1 MSVVGRVL
9 RAGYDFLSLP
19 FFARV
24 SDFWLNLEFD
34 WKIFWNAV
42 RVPAA
47 NQPLVTIVIPVYN
60 VERYINLCL
69 KSIQAQSYSN
79 IQVVLVD
86 DGSTDHSIKIA
97 RKFENQLNLEIFR
110 QENAGISAAR
120 NAGVRAIRQ
129 TDYLMFLDSDD
140 TLFPGAIRRLVTQV
154 EKSGSD
160 FVIGDTV
167 RTKGVVWVKRI
178 DTRQVFKQGTRPGV
192 TFAEH
197 PEVIRDLTAWNRLFR
212 WSFYHDAGIEFP
224 VGRFFEDFAP
234 MTKAL
239 IAAEKFDIL
248 AKPIVHWRIRTE
260 GDRSITQQSADEVK
274 FQHRLEQLKQVKS
287 SIVAAVAVKRANHK
301 NLEAFADRVLSHDLR
316 LHPDKASELAE
327 LAKIDA

>member
-24 SDFWLNLEFD
+24 SDVCLNLEFD
-34 WKIFWNAV
+34 WKIFWNAM
-42 RVPAA
+42 RAPAS

-60 VERYINLCL
+60 VERYIGLCL
-69 KSIQAQSYSN
+69 KSIQAQSHSN
-79 IQVVLVD
+79 IHVILVD

-97 RKFENQLNLEIFR
+97 RRFENHLNLEIFR

-140 TLFPGAIRRLVTQV
+140 TLFPGAIRQLVRQA
-154 EKSGSD
+154 EQSGSD

-178 DTRQVFKQGTRPGV
+178 DTRQVFKGGSRQSLAFGD
-192 TFAEH
+192 H
-197 PEVIRDLTAWNRLFR
+197 PQVIRDLTAWNRLFR
-212 WSFYHDAGIEFP
+212 WNFYRDAGIEFP
-224 VGRFFEDFAP
+224 VGQFFEDFAP
-234 MTKAL
+234 MAKAL
-239 IAAEKFDIL
+239 IKAAKFDIL

-260 GDRSITQQSADEVK
+260 GTRSITQQSNDELK
-274 FQHRLEQLKQVKS
+274 FEHRLGQLR
-287 SIVAAVAVKRANHK
+287 IVRNQIEAAVGDGRATK
-301 NLEAFADRVLSHDLR
+301 ENLDAFSERVLDHDLR
-316 LHPDKASELAE
+316 LHPDKERELRD
-327 LAKIDA
+327 LVSGI